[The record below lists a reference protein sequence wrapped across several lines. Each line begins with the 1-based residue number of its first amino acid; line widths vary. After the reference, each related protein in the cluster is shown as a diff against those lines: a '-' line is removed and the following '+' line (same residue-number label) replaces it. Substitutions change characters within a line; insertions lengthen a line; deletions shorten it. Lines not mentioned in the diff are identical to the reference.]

1 MYVLYYVGTRV
12 LPSIFKGR
20 YRFNGFMF
28 GINLALIRPAA
39 HWYPTQLFDNTTL
52 IVGQENL
59 LAQRLETLHMI
70 PMISIKAFCY
80 HYKSATVGIAK
91 HINPLPLNH
100 TKGSSVDNRENLDLY
115 HPENLA
121 DSNRTTKRLR
131 EWNGSRVPAK
141 PSPLQYLNGLTTRTQ
156 ERSYFIRTPNA
167 RTTSPFTSQQMSTSV
182 TTTGSVYEAHQISI
196 DIYPYLP
203 VQKPSHMHH
212 IPQKYDYLTSSGVGR
227 NDCIYLERNK
237 RRNTCLT
244 VAIVTSDPITN
255 PSAGD
260 LYTAEELGN
269 SLISLFPTSIAEI
282 RYLRRY
288 IHWYDYESLKD
299 IDMLISLLD
308 AFDVSKALSARP
320 PAVIHNKRGS
330 DEFPELKPTLIT
342 IAWPR
347 NWFQRWIGR
356 PFIGNFDMI
365 LVSSELSKV
374 FFDDYS
380 SKFGFQTRCVMGCTP
395 LPVHS
400 VRVSRGNS
408 GKAGLHPRDSQPSLQ
423 SIHRTSSSPIA
434 RGAAPSL
441 PKAHTTSSAHTNIT
455 STSTPGTGNDM
466 EYDLMP
472 RQSSG
477 VRLSVPIELMRLA
490 TSPSRF
496 SLTSSSS
503 SVTSS
508 TGGTGRKI
516 GASPVLTADYAF
528 TGSYHNVTRKIT
540 DFDPASLP
548 AYKGLIVGSNWDISN
563 ASAAWLKISI
573 GSLPY
578 TRMPD
583 VYRAVK
589 IVIDDA
595 NYVTEPWGS
604 VNSRVFDALSAGAL
618 VITNGHIGASEI
630 CGGEIPVF
638 HNATE
643 LRVLLAHY
651 LSHTA
656 ERLAL
661 VRRLRGQ
668 ILSHHTYDHRADELA
683 GYLSTHFGVNLKK
696 TAVNKRGKGV
706 FIRAVPP
713 PPTPT
718 TNNSSATTMTTAAA
732 TTTASVR
739 NVTRPSMRPVSSPN
753 ITTTSR
759 INSTA
764 YPTIKPST
772 TTRPTIRLTS
782 KPTAVPTAV
791 LTNAPTSKPVD
802 HSTICIAIRTY
813 EKQVRWLDLL
823 VKSLLSQHAE
833 SKYSKQIA
841 LKLFIID
848 TESTSNSFQNEV
860 RIMTDRHLHLFR
872 AYNSRIYFITDQ
884 LTTDLSRRKNAFY
897 GYDTTD
903 MLISYIIDNNDIHT
917 CDWLMLTNGD
927 NMYNSIWLDTITPII
942 LHNNTNIIAWDFV
955 SHHRR
960 GNGTE
965 QVIHV
970 NMIRKYIDL
979 GSMITRM
986 SLYMNNNIKF
996 LSESLFTSDLF
1007 ARDYYV
1013 INKIYNSIHNNTVQL
1028 LHNVLMFHQ

>member
-1 MYVLYYVGTRV
+1 MCLLCSVGTRV
-12 LPSIFKGR
+12 MPSIFKGR

-70 PMISIKAFCY
+70 PMISVKAFCY

-91 HINPLPLNH
+91 QINPLPLNGL
-100 TKGSSVDNRENLDLY
+100 KGSSVDNRENLDFY

-121 DSNRTTKRLR
+121 NINRTNKRFR
-131 EWNGSRVPAK
+131 EWSSSRMAVK
-141 PSPLQYLNGLTTRTQ
+141 PSPLQYLNALTKRTQ
-156 ERSYFIRTPNA
+156 ERSYFTRSYALTHNPSTNQQA
-167 RTTSPFTSQQMSTSV
+167 PTSS
-182 TTTGSVYEAHQISI
+182 TTTGSVYEAHQINI

-203 VQKPSHMHH
+203 VQKPSHIHH

-237 RRNTCLT
+237 RRNTCLI

-308 AFDVSKALSARP
+308 AFDVSKALAARP

-342 IAWPR
+342 IAWAR

-356 PFIGNFDMI
+356 PFIGNFDLI

-374 FFDDYS
+374 FYEHYS

-395 LPVHS
+395 LPVHKF
-400 VRVSRGNS
+400 RVSRGNS
-408 GKAGLHPRDSQPSLQ
+408 GKAGLTRNSPPSLQ
-423 SIHRTSSSPIA
+423 GIHRTSSSPTA

-496 SLTSSSS
+496 SPTSSSS
-503 SVTSS
+503 SGTSS

-563 ASAAWLKISI
+563 ASAAWLKISV

-578 TRMPD
+578 TRMPE

-630 CGGEIPVF
+630 CGDELPVF

-643 LRVLLAHY
+643 LRDLLVYY
-651 LSHTA
+651 LSHKA

-683 GYLSTHFGVNLKK
+683 GYLSTHFGVSLKK
-696 TAVNKRGKGV
+696 TPVNKRAKGV
-706 FIRAVPP
+706 FIRAVLPP
-713 PPTPT
+713 SPTPT
-718 TNNSSATTMTTAAA
+718 TSNSSTAATTVAIT

-739 NVTRPSMRPVSSPN
+739 NVSLTTVPTRPSMRPEILPN
-753 ITTTSR
+753 TTSR
-759 INSTA
+759 VNST
-764 YPTIKPST
+764 SRHT
-772 TTRPTIRLTS
+772 TTRPTIKPPALPTS
-782 KPTAVPTAV
+782 APTATPT
-791 LTNAPTSKPVD
+791 PSKPVD

-813 EKQVRWLDLL
+813 EKQARWLDLL

-833 SKYSKQIA
+833 SKYNKQIA

-860 RIMTDRHLHLFR
+860 RIMTDRHLHTFR
-872 AYNSRIYFITDQ
+872 AYNSRIYFITDK

-903 MLISYIIDNNDIHT
+903 MLLSYIVDNNDIHT

-960 GNGTE
+960 DNNTE

-979 GSMITRM
+979 GCMITRM
-986 SLYMNNNIKF
+986 SLYINNNIKF
-996 LSESLFTSDLF
+996 LTESLFTSDLF

-1013 INKIYNSIHNNTVQL
+1013 INKIYNSINNNTVTL
-1028 LHNVLMFHQ
+1028 LHNILMFHQ

>member
-39 HWYPTQLFDNTTL
+39 HWYPAQLFDNTTL

-59 LAQRLETLHMI
+59 LAQRLETLSMI
-70 PMISIKAFCY
+70 PMISVKAFCY

-91 HINPLPLNH
+91 QINPLPLNGL
-100 TKGSSVDNRENLDLY
+100 KGSGVDSRENLDLY

-121 DSNRTTKRLR
+121 NINRTNKRFR
-131 EWNGSRVPAK
+131 EWSSGRVPAK

-156 ERSYFIRTPNA
+156 ERSYFTRTPNA

-182 TTTGSVYEAHQISI
+182 TTTGSVFEAHQINI

-237 RRNTCLT
+237 RRNTCIT
-244 VAIVTSDPITN
+244 VAIVTSDPISN

-269 SLISLFPTSIAEI
+269 SLISLFPTYIAEV

-288 IHWYDYESLKD
+288 IHWYDYESLSGVD
-299 IDMLISLLD
+299 ILISLLD
-308 AFDVSKALSARP
+308 AFDVSKALAARP

-356 PFIGNFDMI
+356 PFIGNFDLI

-374 FFDDYS
+374 FYEHYS

-395 LPVHS
+395 LPVHN
-400 VRVSRGNS
+400 VRVSGGSIGRP
-408 GKAGLHPRDSQPSLQ
+408 GLPRDSSPSIQ
-423 SIHRTSSSPIA
+423 SVHRTSPPPSIRDSSPS
-434 RGAAPSL
+434 PYK
-441 PKAHTTSSAHTNIT
+441 PHTTSSAGT
-455 STSTPGTGNDM
+455 SAASV

-472 RQSSG
+472 RLSSG

-496 SLTSSSS
+496 SPTSSSS
-503 SVTSS
+503 RATAS

-516 GASPVLTADYAF
+516 GASPVPTADYAF

-563 ASAAWLKISI
+563 ASAAWLKIAI

-578 TRMPD
+578 SRMPD
-583 VYRAVK
+583 IYRAVK

-643 LRVLLAHY
+643 LRDLLAYY

-696 TAVNKRGKGV
+696 TAVNKRAKGV
-706 FIRAVPP
+706 LFRAIPP
-713 PPTPT
+713 PPVPT
-718 TNNSSATTMTTAAA
+718 TTIVTAPVAA
-732 TTTASVR
+732 TVASVR
-739 NVTRPSMRPVSSPN
+739 NVSLTTVPTRPSMRPEILPN
-753 ITTTSR
+753 TTTTTSR
-759 INSTA
+759 VNSTS
-764 YPTIKPST
+764 PPT
-772 TTRPTIRLTS
+772 TTRPTIKPPALPTS
-782 KPTAVPTAV
+782 APTA
-791 LTNAPTSKPVD
+791 APTPKPVD

-813 EKQVRWLDLL
+813 EKQARWLDLL
-823 VKSLLSQHAE
+823 TKSLLSQHAE
-833 SKYSKQIA
+833 SKYNKQIT

-848 TESTSNSFQNEV
+848 TESTSNTFQNEV

-872 AYNSRIYFITDQ
+872 TYNSRIYFVTDK

-903 MLISYIIDNNDIHT
+903 MLLSYIIDNNDIHT

-927 NMYNSIWLDTITPII
+927 NTYNSIWLDTITPII